1 MHLATE
7 VHNLLIRTLNA
18 LHARGPNA
26 NDTTARVLHWLLIGL
41 LIWFALYLAVIL
53 PFFNIKRALSAVLA
67 ALGIVIWAAT
77 LWLVRRGLMQ
87 WAALLYLSALYVSAT
102 LLILLY
108 GGIRSP
114 ATVLYVALP
123 ISAAW
128 LLGQRAALVSA
139 LVCLASGFVLA
150 LLETTGL
157 RIPAYFPGT
166 PFGIWAL
173 VLLALI
179 VSAAPVVLILGMLRE
194 ALSRSRA
201 LSHRLLALE
210 DEERRRVARGLHDSV
225 AQDIA
230 ALGMNLGALQ
240 NEASV
245 ALSSKAQG
253 VLSDT
258 IALADHCLDEIR
270 TFSYLLHPPGLDELG
285 LLVALSEYAHSFA
298 KRSGIRVEVLAPP
311 DLARLPGP
319 TEAGIFRVVQ
329 ETLANIHR
337 HSGSPVA
344 RVRIALAAQEVILEV
359 EDEGHGLPAGVIN
372 GYGRPLHPGL
382 GISVMSERLRDLGGH
397 LEFQRRDPTGTIVR
411 AVFPLTRA

>member
-1 MHLATE
+1 MHLATKIHHQLAGA
-7 VHNLLIRTLNA
+7 VA
-18 LHARGPNA
+18 AAHARVPNA

-41 LIWFALYLAVIL
+41 LIWFVLYLSVIL

-67 ALGIVIWAAT
+67 VLGIVIWAAT
-77 LWLVRRGLMQ
+77 LWLVRRGLIE

-150 LLETTGL
+150 LLETAGL

-194 ALSRSRA
+194 SLSRSRA

-240 NEASV
+240 DEVSV
-245 ALSSKAQG
+245 VLSSKAQG

-270 TFSYLLHPPGLDELG
+270 TFSYLLHPPGLEELG
-285 LLVALSEYAHSFA
+285 LRAALSEYVHGFA
-298 KRSGIRVEVLAPP
+298 KRSGIRVEVLAP

-329 ETLANIHR
+329 ESLANIHR
-337 HSGSPVA
+337 HSGSQVA
-344 RVRIALAAQEVILEV
+344 RVRITLAAQEVILEV

-372 GYGRPLHPGL
+372 GYGRPLHPGV
-382 GISVMSERLRDLGGH
+382 GISGMSERLRDLGGR
-397 LEFQRRDPTGTIVR
+397 LEFRRREPTGTIVR
-411 AVFPLTRA
+411 AVFPITHA